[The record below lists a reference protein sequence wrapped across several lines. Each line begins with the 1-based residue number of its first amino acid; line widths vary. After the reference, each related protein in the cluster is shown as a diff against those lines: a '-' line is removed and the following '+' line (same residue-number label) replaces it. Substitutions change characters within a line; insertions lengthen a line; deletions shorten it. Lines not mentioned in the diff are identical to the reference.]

1 MRDQKG
7 LKAMV
12 LAAGVGSRL
21 DPLTRQVPKPLVPIA
36 NRPVMEHI
44 LCLLKR
50 HGVTEVMSNLH
61 YLPEHV
67 PAYFGDG
74 SQLGM
79 KLGYK
84 VEATLSGDAGGVRA
98 CKEFFEGGTFLVVM
112 GDLISDADLSY
123 VIEQHRSKGALAT
136 IALQKVADV
145 SRFGV
150 AVTDPDG
157 YIKGFQEKPAPH
169 EAISDLASTGIY
181 VLEPEIFKHMP
192 EEGEYGFGRQLFPA
206 LVKNGLPVLGVQ
218 IFGYWSDMG
227 TVPHYLSTSFDA
239 LDGLVDI
246 DMPGNART
254 IGSHR
259 CWTGSKSTVADDCR
273 VEGSLLVGQNTQ
285 IGPGVRLKGH
295 VIIGDNCVVESRA
308 LLQDCIVW
316 SGTTIG
322 ARANLKDTVV
332 GAGCHIGA
340 GARLHGQATISS
352 TRDTGDERPLKQLGG
367 TSTMPAFI

>member
-36 NRPVMEHI
+36 NKPVMEHI
-44 LCLLKR
+44 LGLLKR

-74 SQLGM
+74 SQLGL

-98 CKEFFEGGTFLVVM
+98 CKEFFLDGTFLVVM

-123 VIEQHRSKGALAT
+123 VIEQHRSKGAIAT
-136 IALQKVADV
+136 IALQKVSDV

-192 EEGEYGFGRQLFPA
+192 GEGEYGFGRQLFPT
-206 LVKNGLPVLGVQ
+206 LVNNGLPVLGVQ

-227 TVPHYLSTSFDA
+227 TLSHYLSTSFDA

-246 DMPGNART
+246 EMPGNARAVS
-254 IGSHR
+254 GYK
-259 CWTGSKSTVADDCR
+259 CWTGSKSSIADDCK
-273 VEGSLLVGQNTQ
+273 VEGSFLLGQNSHV
-285 IGPGVRLKGH
+285 GPGVRIKGH
-295 VIIGDNCVVESRA
+295 VIIGDNCVIENRA
-308 LLQDCIVW
+308 VLQDCIIW
-316 SGTTIG
+316 SGTTVG
-322 ARANLKDTVV
+322 ARANIQDAVI
-332 GAGCHIGA
+332 GADCRIGA
-340 GARLHGQATISS
+340 GARVHGQATITSM
-352 TRDTGDERPLKQLGG
+352 RDAAGERTMKQLGG
-367 TSTMPAFI
+367 SMPAFT